1 MRNAAEWDEAY
12 GSTELVWSA
21 EPNRFVAE
29 LAGELPPGRAIDLAA
44 GEGRN
49 TLWLAGRGW
58 SVTAVDF
65 SQVGLD
71 KGRRLAEGLGVA
83 DRVRWRCADLTTYVP
98 EPAGYDLVLLAYL
111 HLPSAE
117 RGLIV
122 RHGADAVAPGG
133 TLLVVGHDLANLK
146 RGVGG
151 PQDPDVLYTADR
163 LRHAIAGAGLTVQT
177 AQERL
182 RPVDGQDRPA
192 IDVVLLAHRPPP
204 GLA

>member
-12 GSTELVWSA
+12 ASTELVWSA

-29 LAGELPPGRAIDLAA
+29 LAGELPAGRAIDLAA

-49 TLWLAGRGW
+49 SLWLAGLGW

-65 SQVGLD
+65 SQAGLD

-83 DRVRWRCADLTTYVP
+83 DRVTWRCADLTGYVP

-111 HLPSAE
+111 HLPSAQRE
-117 RGLIV
+117 LIV
-122 RHGADAVAPGG
+122 RHGAEAVAPGG
-133 TLLVVGHDLANLK
+133 TLLVVGHDLANLE

-163 LRHAIAGAGLTVQT
+163 LRDAIAGAGLTVET
-177 AQERL
+177 AGERL
-182 RPVDGQDRPA
+182 RPVDGKDRPA
-192 IDVVLLAHRPPP
+192 VDVVLLAHRVSP
-204 GLA
+204 